1 MARGYPC
8 TTTATPPTTMKWTPS
23 WASAS
28 INLPKSVA
36 NPRVSRPRGTP
47 RSGASVR
54 SAPWASAA
62 GSPRSASDRC
72 SAAGAGVRAARQTRV
87 ASTCQAGYLAPAPAA
102 RCTSTWLLWTPPLS
116 SRRSPMIPDIL
127 HIGPVPIHLFGIFLA
142 LAFLAAGWAAGR
154 EFERKGYDPALASS
168 AVVWGAVGGLLGA
181 RLWIVLDAWPEFVRA
196 PWTFLVTGG
205 GFVFYGGLLG
215 GMLAVT
221 LFFWREHIPWLAG
234 ADACAPA
241 IALGQAI
248 GRLGC
253 QAAGDGDWGKETALP
268 WGMAYPYAVVG
279 WDKPPG
285 VRVHPTPLYEAAAYA
300 AIFAL
305 LWRLRREPAADGAIL
320 ALYFVLSGAA
330 RFLVEFVRVNPRI
343 FFGLTEAQ
351 LVSLTLV
358 VIGGWWL
365 ISRRAWRAAAA

>member
-1 MARGYPC
+1 
-8 TTTATPPTTMKWTPS
+8 
-23 WASAS
+23 
-28 INLPKSVA
+28 
-36 NPRVSRPRGTP
+36 
-47 RSGASVR
+47 
-54 SAPWASAA
+54 
-62 GSPRSASDRC
+62 
-72 SAAGAGVRAARQTRV
+72 
-87 ASTCQAGYLAPAPAA
+87 
-102 RCTSTWLLWTPPLS
+102 
-116 SRRSPMIPDIL
+116 MIPDIL

-168 AVVWGAVGGLLGA
+168 AVVWGGVGGLLGA

-215 GMLAVT
+215 GTLAVT

-285 VRVHPTPLYEAAAYA
+285 VCVHPTPLYEAAAYA

-305 LWRLRREPAADGAIL
+305 LWRLRREPAPDGAIL
-320 ALYFVLSGAA
+320 ALYLVLSGAA

-343 FFGLTEAQ
+343 AFGLTEAQ

-358 VIGGWWL
+358 VVGGWWL
-365 ISRRAWRAAAA
+365 LSRRAWRAAAA

>member
-1 MARGYPC
+1 
-8 TTTATPPTTMKWTPS
+8 
-23 WASAS
+23 
-28 INLPKSVA
+28 
-36 NPRVSRPRGTP
+36 
-47 RSGASVR
+47 
-54 SAPWASAA
+54 
-62 GSPRSASDRC
+62 
-72 SAAGAGVRAARQTRV
+72 
-87 ASTCQAGYLAPAPAA
+87 
-102 RCTSTWLLWTPPLS
+102 
-116 SRRSPMIPDIL
+116 MIPDIL

-168 AVVWGAVGGLLGA
+168 AVVWAAVGGLVGA

-221 LFFWREHIPWLAG
+221 LLFWREHIPWLAG

-241 IALGQAI
+241 IVLGQAI

-253 QAAGDGDWGKETALP
+253 QAAGDGDWGKETTLP

-285 VRVHPTPLYEAAAYA
+285 VRVHPTPLYEAVAYA

-320 ALYFVLSGAA
+320 ALYLVLSGAA

-343 FFGLTEAQ
+343 AFGLTEAQ
-351 LVSLTLV
+351 LASLTLV

-365 ISRRAWRAAAA
+365 LSRRAWRAVAA

>member
-1 MARGYPC
+1 
-8 TTTATPPTTMKWTPS
+8 
-23 WASAS
+23 
-28 INLPKSVA
+28 
-36 NPRVSRPRGTP
+36 
-47 RSGASVR
+47 
-54 SAPWASAA
+54 
-62 GSPRSASDRC
+62 
-72 SAAGAGVRAARQTRV
+72 
-87 ASTCQAGYLAPAPAA
+87 
-102 RCTSTWLLWTPPLS
+102 
-116 SRRSPMIPDIL
+116 MIPDIL

-221 LFFWREHIPWLAG
+221 LFFWRERIPWLRG

-253 QAAGDGDWGKETALP
+253 QASGDGDWGQETTLP
-268 WGMAYPYAVVG
+268 WAMAYPYAVVG

-285 VRVHPTPLYEAAAYA
+285 VRVHPTPLYEFVVYA
-300 AIFAL
+300 AICAF
-305 LWRLRREPAADGAIL
+305 LWSIRKRPVG
-320 ALYFVLSGAA
+320 
-330 RFLVEFVRVNPRI
+330 NW
-343 FFGLTEAQ
+343 
-351 LVSLTLV
+351 
-358 VIGGWWL
+358 GWTP
-365 ISRRAWRAAAA
+365 S